1 MRAPRGRAHSRP
13 GPRDAA
19 RAPGR
24 RAGHRAPARPPR
36 RDGGRSRPLRPRRAW
51 GTARRFGCAPI
62 VFLAGSDGAPELEP
76 VDQPEAIRDLWV
88 LSFRLPTE
96 EDAGRSFAGVA
107 HLASAV
113 PAFRLRRSLALDVL
127 DDHVAKVL
135 DGV

>member
-1 MRAPRGRAHSRP
+1 MG
-13 GPRDAA
+13 D
-19 RAPGR
+19 
-24 RAGHRAPARPPR
+24 RAPARPPR
-36 RDGGRSRPLRPRRAW
+36 RDGGRSRPLRSTSLGDCTPVRLRAV
-51 GTARRFGCAPI
+51 

-107 HLASAV
+107 DLASAV
-113 PAFRLRRSLALDVL
+113 PAFRLRRSLALDAL